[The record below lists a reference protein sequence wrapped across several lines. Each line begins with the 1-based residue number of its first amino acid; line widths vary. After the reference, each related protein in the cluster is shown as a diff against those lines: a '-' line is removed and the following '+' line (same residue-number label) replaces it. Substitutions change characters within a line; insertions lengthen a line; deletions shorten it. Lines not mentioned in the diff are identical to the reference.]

1 MYEPE
6 APVFSFLCTDRSA
19 AHEQALQLGIEAAGL
34 EGWGVFYHY
43 YHCYHSYYYV
53 YLILSLLLESGA
65 ESG

>member
-53 YLILSLLLESGA
+53 YYY
-65 ESG
+65 